1 MTKKDQVILLKIG
14 DGKGKWH
21 FLALPSVLDEDGV
34 KRPYKSLS
42 RLMEGISSNSHEN
55 YYCLGCFRSFRTETT
70 LKNLVDLCK
79 NNKFAKIDLPEE
91 GSNFKRYKPGAK
103 SLKMDTVMYA
113 DFESI
118 LVPYSTC
125 DKEHETCKK
134 VNKQVPYGY
143 SINVVSVHRKISKQ
157 YCYRRE
163 DAVSIFYKKVRH
175 IANDFINI
183 SKQPMIELTE
193 CEKYKYDNAK
203 YCHICKK
210 VFGEAKKHRK
220 VRDHDHYTGKFRG
233 AAHSICNLR
242 YSTQKDVPV
251 FFHNG
256 TNYDFNLIIPELVKE
271 FRSELRCIPLNGEKF
286 MSFSIPIKKKTY
298 ANSRSTKKKTL
309 TYYTRFIDSARHMN
323 ESLSSLADN
332 LSGLKNCYC
341 EKSSFDNIK
350 TTYNVINNE
359 YIVNSKCKACLW
371 RKAVK
376 LSDLVKNFPNTF
388 NLCRANV
395 QKFLLL
401 LTKSVC
407 PYEYMNDMSKFD
419 KKELPT
425 IDNFYSKLNSSGIS
439 KEDYSHAKKVWK
451 FFKIKDM
458 GEYNDLYVRSDV
470 AQLSDVFENFRFIC
484 LKIYKLNPSILF
496 QLLV

>member
-1 MTKKDQVILLKIG
+1 
-14 DGKGKWH
+14 
-21 FLALPSVLDEDGV
+21 
-34 KRPYKSLS
+34 
-42 RLMEGISSNSHEN
+42 
-55 YYCLGCFRSFRTETT
+55 
-70 LKNLVDLCK
+70 
-79 NNKFAKIDLPEE
+79 
-91 GSNFKRYKPGAK
+91 
-103 SLKMDTVMYA
+103 
-113 DFESI
+113 
-118 LVPYSTC
+118 
-125 DKEHETCKK
+125 
-134 VNKQVPYGY
+134 
-143 SINVVSVHRKISKQ
+143 
-157 YCYRRE
+157 
-163 DAVSIFYKKVRH
+163 
-175 IANDFINI
+175 
-183 SKQPMIELTE
+183 MIELTE

-309 TYYTRFIDSARHMN
+309 TYYLRFIDSARHMN

-359 YIVNSKCKACLW
+359 YIVNTRCKSCLW